1 MPNLEKAV
9 ERIKTLQCPTGE
21 LENRIIGILEDY
33 KVATRNEIVIDRD
46 HELYKDEEWNRDGT
60 ETYRIKI
67 SNKVSPSITVIAKS
81 GQDDYVAQ
89 VVDAY
94 IH

>member
-46 HELYKDEEWNRDGT
+46 HE
-60 ETYRIKI
+60 
-67 SNKVSPSITVIAKS
+67 V
-81 GQDDYVAQ
+81 
-89 VVDAY
+89 
-94 IH
+94 